1 MALKGNAAGNNG
13 RKSACPGYI
22 QFVIVI
28 TLTVMIFL
36 LALSMRRHHFFDGVQ
51 NTQIHASRQ

>member
-1 MALKGNAAGNNG
+1 MALNGNAAGSGG
-13 RKSACPGYI
+13 RKSPLSGYI
-22 QFVIVI
+22 QFVFVV

-36 LALSMRRHHFFDGVQ
+36 LALSMKRHHFFDGDQ